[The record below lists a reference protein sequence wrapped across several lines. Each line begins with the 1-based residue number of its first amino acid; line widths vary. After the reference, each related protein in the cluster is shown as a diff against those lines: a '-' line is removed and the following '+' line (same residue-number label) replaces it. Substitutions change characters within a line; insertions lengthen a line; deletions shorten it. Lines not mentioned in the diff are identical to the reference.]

1 MTRRERTATLRT
13 EPALLANTEL
23 EKIMPKGQ
31 KKPKVTNK
39 PKLTI
44 KEKKNTKANAGK

>member
-1 MTRRERTATLRT
+1 MPT
-13 EPALLANTEL
+13 EPAPLANPAL